1 MDAARPYLAAF
12 SSRFL
17 LMLQYRAAAIAGFAT
32 QCWWGGIKVMIYAA
46 FFAAAPAAA
55 ATSPLSLPR
64 SSPTPG
70 SPRRSWP

>member
-55 ATSPLSLPR
+55 AASPMSLAQAI
-64 SSPTPG
+64 T
-70 SPRRSWP
+70 